1 MRIGVV
7 ILPDVSWPEWRRRVQ
22 LLDELGVDHAWT
34 YDHLAW
40 RELRDGPWLTAM
52 PLLTAAAT
60 ATNRIRL
67 GTLVA
72 SPNFRHPVVFAKELV
87 ALDRISEGRAIAG
100 VGAGAVTGW
109 DTHML
114 GQPELSGRDRADRYE
129 EFVEVLALLLREGA
143 ASYEGKWYV
152 ADEARTLPG
161 PVQQS
166 GLPLAVAASGPRG
179 MRLAAAHGETWI
191 TTGDLK
197 VPGPLDIAAS
207 AQLVGEQIHRLSA
220 ICAESGR
227 DPSSLRRLVSTGG
240 QLASGLESVDA
251 FADAVGCYAEA
262 GVTDVVVHWPRPSGP
277 YEGDDSG
284 MAEILTPHVS
294 TG

>member
-1 MRIGVV
+1 VRIGVC

-22 LLDELGVDHAWT
+22 LLEDIGVHHAWT

-40 RELRDGPWLTAM
+40 RDLRDGPWLTAM

-60 ATNRIRL
+60 ATSSIRL

-87 ALDRISEGRAIAG
+87 ALDRISDGRAVAG

-114 GQPELSGRDRADRYE
+114 GKAELTGPERADRYQ
-129 EFVEVLALLLREGA
+129 EFVELLALLLREGA

-152 ADEARTLPG
+152 ADEARTHPG
-161 PVQQS
+161 PVQQPR
-166 GLPLAVAASGPRG
+166 LPLAIAASGPRG
-179 MRLAAAHGETWI
+179 MRLAAAHGDTWV

-197 VPGPLDIAAS
+197 VEGPLDIDAS
-207 AQLVGEQIHRLSA
+207 ARLVGRQVQRLDD
-220 ICAESGR
+220 ICAADGR
-227 DPSSLRRLVSTGG
+227 DPATLRRLVSTGG
-240 QLASGLESVDA
+240 QLASGLESAAA
-251 FADAVGCYAEA
+251 FADVVGRYGEA
-262 GVTDVVVHWPRPSGP
+262 GITDVVVHWPRPSPP
-277 YEGDDSG
+277 YEGDDSTL
-284 MAEILTPHVS
+284 AEILAS
-294 TG
+294 TVETG